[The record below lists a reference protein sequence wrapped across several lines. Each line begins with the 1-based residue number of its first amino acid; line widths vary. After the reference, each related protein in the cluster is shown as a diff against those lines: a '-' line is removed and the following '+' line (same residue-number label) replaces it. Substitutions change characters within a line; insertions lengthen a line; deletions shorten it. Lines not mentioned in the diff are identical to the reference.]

1 MKTLILNGSPRVHG
15 DGRIEKA
22 YETACTLM
30 HYMNCYNID
39 EVVCSHNTNVV
50 PAIQDKKAMEGIDR
64 AAKFLN
70 SER

>member
-1 MKTLILNGSPRVHG
+1 
-15 DGRIEKA
+15 
-22 YETACTLM
+22 M
-30 HYMNCYNID
+30 HHMNCYNID

-64 AAKFLN
+64 VAKFLN